1 MSDALMTVNDLA
13 NYLSKPKSWVYDNHK
28 PLGIPSCRI
37 GQAIRFRRAAV
48 DAWLDEQT
56 G

>member
-1 MSDALMTVNDLA
+1 MSESLMTVDDLA
-13 NYLSKPKSWVYDNHK
+13 EYLSKPKSWVYDNHR

-37 GQAIRFRRAAV
+37 GQSIRFRRAAV
-48 DAWLDEQT
+48 DRWIDSQT

>member
-1 MSDALMTVNDLA
+1 MGDALMTVDDLA
-13 NYLSKPKSWVYDNHK
+13 KYLSKPKSWVYDNHK

-37 GQAIRFRRAAV
+37 GQAIRFRREAV
-48 DAWLDEQT
+48 EAWLDGQV